1 LPAPALVDV
10 PDRSCAI
17 ANSAPPS
24 LDPLAQARRDR
35 EAIERFRQMQSG
47 LPATLFGT
55 SGGADAGREAASRRQ
70 TMAAERHRQRGV
82 QLLVEG
88 RLPAAISALRR
99 ATDLAPQDAMAHHM
113 LGRAFLHSDR
123 FAEAAASLRL
133 AVTLEDGLPGA
144 HHDLALALDRQG
156 LHIEAIA
163 AYHDAVRQAPEWA
176 EGHRRLAELLQA
188 AGDVEEAIG
197 SYRRAAAAAP
207 ETPAGRLNLIEALM
221 LEQNYCEAEVHLR
234 RAIALDPGSDLL
246 YNSLGNS
253 LSKQGRFAEAIEA
266 CDRALAINPLQVP
279 AHLIAVQ
286 ARKCS
291 DADRPRLER
300 MLATLRE
307 PLLDDEDRLFLHYA
321 IGKLL
326 DDIAEYREAML
337 HFDAANSI
345 KRLNMSFDREL
356 FTGHVDWLVRRF
368 TPDFF
373 AAHQDFALDNQTP
386 LLIVGMPRSGT
397 TLVEQIISS
406 HPQVAAGGELVFWTK
421 RAASWGVSSAT
432 YLTAESARDLAR
444 EYLAMLH
451 RIGPSA
457 SLVTDKVPF
466 NLFHL
471 GLIHLL
477 LPKARIIHC
486 RRHPIDTCLSMY
498 FTNFKERFEFVT
510 DKADLAFAYR
520 QYVRLMDHWRAVLP
534 PDCFLEV
541 DYETLIADRQA
552 LTLRLIAFTSL
563 DWDDACLA
571 PERNKRTVTT
581 SSVWQVRQPVY
592 ATSIGRWRHY
602 EPWLGELRQ
611 LLPGE
616 ATTGAG

>member
-1 LPAPALVDV
+1 
-10 PDRSCAI
+10 
-17 ANSAPPS
+17 
-24 LDPLAQARRDR
+24 
-35 EAIERFRQMQSG
+35 MQSG

-156 LHIEAIA
+156 LHIEAIAA

-345 KRLNMSFDREL
+345 KRLNMSFNREL
-356 FTGHVDWLVRRF
+356 FSGHVDWLVRRF

>member
-1 LPAPALVDV
+1 LVRQAALT
-10 PDRSCAI
+10 PDEK
-17 ANSAPPS
+17 PP
-24 LDPLAQARRDR
+24 P
-35 EAIERFRQMQSG
+35 
-47 LPATLFGT
+47 
-55 SGGADAGREAASRRQ
+55 AGRLWPLNGTASAECSFWLKVGFRR
-70 TMAAERHRQRGV
+70 RS
-82 QLLVEG
+82 
-88 RLPAAISALRR
+88 PPLRR
-99 ATDLAPQDAMAHHM
+99 ATDLDPQDAMAHHM

-188 AGDVEEAIG
+188 TGDVEEAIG

-337 HFDAANSI
+337 HFDAANNI
-345 KRLNMSFDREL
+345 KRLSMSFDREL
-356 FTGHVDWLVRRF
+356 FSGHVDWLMRRF

-386 LLIVGMPRSGT
+386 VLIVGMPRSGT

-406 HPQVAAGGELVFWTK
+406 HPQVAAGGESVFWTK

-432 YLTAESARDLAR
+432 YLTAEAARDLAR

-451 RIGPSA
+451 RIGPLGEPGNRQSA
-457 SLVTDKVPF
+457 VQSVP
-466 NLFHL
+466 L
-471 GLIHLL
+471 GVDTPAAPQGTH
-477 LPKARIIHC
+477 
-486 RRHPIDTCLSMY
+486 HP
-498 FTNFKERFEFVT
+498 
-510 DKADLAFAYR
+510 
-520 QYVRLMDHWRAVLP
+520 LP
-534 PDCFLEV
+534 PASDRYLPV
-541 DYETLIADRQA
+541 DVLHK
-552 LTLRLIAFTSL
+552 F
-563 DWDDACLA
+563 
-571 PERNKRTVTT
+571 
-581 SSVWQVRQPVY
+581 
-592 ATSIGRWRHY
+592 
-602 EPWLGELRQ
+602 
-611 LLPGE
+611 
-616 ATTGAG
+616 

>member
-1 LPAPALVDV
+1 
-10 PDRSCAI
+10 
-17 ANSAPPS
+17 
-24 LDPLAQARRDR
+24 
-35 EAIERFRQMQSG
+35 
-47 LPATLFGT
+47 
-55 SGGADAGREAASRRQ
+55 
-70 TMAAERHRQRGV
+70 
-82 QLLVEG
+82 
-88 RLPAAISALRR
+88 
-99 ATDLAPQDAMAHHM
+99 
-113 LGRAFLHSDR
+113 
-123 FAEAAASLRL
+123 
-133 AVTLEDGLPGA
+133 
-144 HHDLALALDRQG
+144 
-156 LHIEAIA
+156 
-163 AYHDAVRQAPEWA
+163 
-176 EGHRRLAELLQA
+176 
-188 AGDVEEAIG
+188 
-197 SYRRAAAAAP
+197 
-207 ETPAGRLNLIEALM
+207 LIEALM

-345 KRLNMSFDREL
+345 KRLNMSFNREL
-356 FTGHVDWLVRRF
+356 FSGHVDWLVRRF